1 MSIAR
6 IGVVGAGQMGGGI
19 AQIGAQAGLAVTMID
34 VQPAVLER
42 GLTTI
47 SSSLDRFIKKGTLD
61 SAQKHA
67 TLARITATTD
77 YSALGEVD
85 LVVEAATENLQIKLD
100 ILRRIEKA
108 AAEHAV
114 IATNTSSLSITQL
127 AAVLQR
133 PERFIGMHFFNPVP
147 VMALIEV
154 IRGLQTSDATF
165 AACAGFARRLG
176 KTSIAVRNA
185 PGFVVNR
192 ILCPMLN
199 EAIFVLQEGLAT
211 ADEIDTGMKLGC
223 NHAIGPLALVD
234 LVGLDTLL
242 AVTKVFYEDFNDP
255 KYRPAPLLKEM
266 VAAGWLGRK
275 SGRGFYPY

>member
-19 AQIGAQAGLAVTMID
+19 AQTGAQSGLAVTLID

-47 SSSLDRFIKKGTLD
+47 SASLDRFIKKGTLD

-100 ILRRIEKA
+100 ILRQIEKV

-165 AACAGFARRLG
+165 AACAGFARSLG

-211 ADEIDTGMKLGC
+211 AEEIDTGMKLGC
-223 NHAIGPLALVD
+223 NHPIGPLALVD

-275 SGRGFYPY
+275 SGRGFYRY